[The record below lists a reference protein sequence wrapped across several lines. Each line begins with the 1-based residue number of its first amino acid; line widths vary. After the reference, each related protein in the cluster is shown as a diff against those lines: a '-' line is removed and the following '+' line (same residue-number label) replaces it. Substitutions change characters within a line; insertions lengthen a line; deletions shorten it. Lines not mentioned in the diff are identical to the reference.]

1 MYKTRWSS
9 TVFPHPMTTDPSR
22 TPAPARSALEFAAL
36 LPPDRVPWLWL
47 KAGESKPNAPPL
59 PRSNGSGVGQTSGL
73 TVHGA
78 SGSVVLGMGNLQTKG
93 PANRPTGGLPHPSTG
108 AVTQSPCRQ

>member
-47 KAGESKPNAPPL
+47 KAGESKPNAPPPHEPQREWNGPS
-59 PRSNGSGVGQTSGL
+59 PRPPPFRRQEEGRNAPPSDIFDL
-73 TVHGA
+73 TVP
-78 SGSVVLGMGNLQTKG
+78 VWV
-93 PANRPTGGLPHPSTG
+93 RPP
-108 AVTQSPCRQ
+108 V